1 MITDHP
7 LQAIAVA
14 VGAGFV
20 VAGGLSPVVLR
31 SFGGLAGR
39 LAMVAL
45 TKRAV
50 EMLDERTGSSAERA
64 SSTRSAA
71 SRRSRGAA
79 QH

>member
-7 LQAIAVA
+7 LRAIAVA

>member
-7 LQAIAVA
+7 LQAIAVS